1 MLKFIKEQE
10 NKVALRLLTW
20 QYHKREL
27 PLPAEGEM
35 ERQAAELVEE
45 AHRIARERGRNVI
58 AILKELA
65 ADIKK
70 KE

>member
-1 MLKFIKEQE
+1 MLSFIKQQE
-10 NKVALRLLTW
+10 RKMAVRLLTW
-20 QYHKREL
+20 QYQKREL
-27 PLPAEGEM
+27 PLPPVGEI
-35 ERQAAELVEE
+35 ERQAAVLVDE

-58 AILKELA
+58 AILKELV